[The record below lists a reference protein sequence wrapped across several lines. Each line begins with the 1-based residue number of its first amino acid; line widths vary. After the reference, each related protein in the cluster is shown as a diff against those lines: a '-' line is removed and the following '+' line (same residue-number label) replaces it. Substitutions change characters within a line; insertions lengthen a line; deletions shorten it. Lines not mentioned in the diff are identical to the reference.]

1 MRLFKFFLSLF
12 SSLLFLGCLSTDDD
26 EYRPIWLTAQNAFDF
41 PLQNEFSVG
50 DTLYVEQY
58 FSRYL
63 PEEGYE
69 ELLDVYET
77 TKDEEFGYS
86 FQIEKYSNLSQDYN
100 WVDLDPQFIL
110 GNKVDGG
117 YNSVEILA
125 LLNSS
130 RDAYESRFGIVLAE
144 AGSFR
149 LNLSHV
155 IFHNGYDQANEI
167 YLDIR
172 HEFSNE
178 EEALW
183 EFTVTE

>member
-1 MRLFKFFLSLF
+1 
-12 SSLLFLGCLSTDDD
+12 LSTDDD

>member
-1 MRLFKFFLSLF
+1 MILVPLVRASLSSTGLMEKVPPAF
-12 SSLLFLGCLSTDDD
+12 DSHLKVSSLLFLGCLSTDDD

-86 FQIEKYSNLSQDYN
+86 FQIEKYSNL
-100 WVDLDPQFIL
+100 
-110 GNKVDGG
+110 
-117 YNSVEILA
+117 
-125 LLNSS
+125 
-130 RDAYESRFGIVLAE
+130 R
-144 AGSFR
+144 
-149 LNLSHV
+149 
-155 IFHNGYDQANEI
+155 
-167 YLDIR
+167 
-172 HEFSNE
+172 
-178 EEALW
+178 
-183 EFTVTE
+183 